1 MRNFILFIKN
11 FHFYKKKELQTA
23 LTSFSK
29 KQIIVFLILLFVA
42 GYACLSM
49 LSEINN
55 KLSINVPTS
64 GGTINEGVI
73 GMPTLINPVLAISDA
88 DKDLTSV
95 VYSGLMKKMPDGTL
109 INDLAENYSISP
121 DNLTYNFTLKSNA
134 VFHNG
139 DKITA
144 DDIIFT
150 IEKIK
155 NPVIKSP
162 KKSKW
167 EGVSVS
173 KIDELNVSFTLS
185 QPFISF
191 MDNMTVGILPQKLW
205 KNVNDLEFGIS
216 PLNIKAVGSGPFQ
229 IEKVAKNKDGIPVK
243 YTLERFNKYI
253 LGKSYLKRLNIISY
267 ANEKDLIKA
276 LISGNI
282 NQASGISPNN
292 IDQLSDAKFKINT
305 ALLPRIFSLFVNT
318 NKNKIFT
325 DSSVIRAIDLALDRQ
340 DIINQVLGGYGVAIH
355 NPISEIILKKI
366 DTSNEVNFSTDEAIA
381 LLEKNGW
388 ILGED
393 GIRYKTETK
402 KTSKEKEEAPAQR
415 LSFSITTGDT
425 PELRMVTSIIKEQL
439 SKIGIEINID
449 KVYETGQLN
458 QVIKDRDYEALF
470 FGQIV
475 NHESDL
481 YSFWHSSQRTHPGL
495 NIAMFGNVKID
506 NLLETIQKTGDP
518 EIRKEKYEQLI
529 KEFDENIPAIFIYSP
544 KYLYI
549 TSNNL
554 YGVNLERIVSPSDR
568 FSNINNWYTE
578 EDKVWK
584 IFSKYSVNNN

>member
-167 EGVSVS
+167 EGVSLS

>member
-1 MRNFILFIKN
+1 MRNYILFIKN

-23 LTSFSK
+23 LSSFSK
-29 KQIIVFLILLFVA
+29 KQILVFLIVLFIA
-42 GYACLSM
+42 GFTCLSI
-49 LSEINN
+49 LLEINN

-64 GGTINEGVI
+64 GGTIDEGII
-73 GMPTLINPVLAISDA
+73 GMPTLVNPVLAISDA
-88 DKDLTSV
+88 DKDLTSI
-95 VYSGLMKKMPDGTL
+95 VYSGLIRKNPEGEF
-109 INDLAENYSISP
+109 INELALSYEVSS
-121 DNLTYNFTLKSNA
+121 DNLTYTFTLKDNA
-134 VFHNG
+134 TFHNG
-139 DKITA
+139 DKVTT
-144 DDIIFT
+144 DDVIFT

-155 NPVIKSP
+155 NPAIKSP

-167 EGVSVS
+167 EGVLVN
-173 KIDELNVSFTLS
+173 KIDDLTVSFTLN

-191 MDNMTVGILPQKLW
+191 MDNMTVGILPHKLW
-205 KNVNDLEFGIS
+205 ENVNDLEFNIS

-229 IEKVAKNKDGIPVK
+229 IEKVYKNKDGIPIK
-243 YTLERFNKYI
+243 YTLLRFNKYI
-253 LGKSYLKRLNIISY
+253 LGKSYLKRINIISY
-267 ANEKDLIKA
+267 SNEKDLIKG

-292 IDQLSDAKFKINT
+292 IDQLNDTKFKINT
-305 ALLPRIFSLFVNT
+305 ALLPRIFSLFVNN
-318 NKNKIFT
+318 NKNKIFS
-325 DSSVIRAIDLALDRQ
+325 DSSVIKAIDLAIDRQ

-355 NPISEIILKKI
+355 NPISGTILKDTNISDKI
-366 DTSNEVNFSTDEAIA
+366 SFSTDEAIS

-393 GIRYKTETK
+393 GVRYKTETK
-402 KTSKEKEEAPAQR
+402 KTTKEKEKAPPQR

-425 PELRMVTSIIKEQL
+425 PELRMVTSILKEQL

-458 QVIKDRDYEALF
+458 QIIKDRDYEALF

-481 YSFWHSSQRTHPGL
+481 YSFWHSSQRNHPGL
-495 NIAMFGNVKID
+495 NIAMFGNIKID
-506 NLLETIQKTGDP
+506 NLLETIQKTGDI
-518 EIRKEKYEQLI
+518 EQRQIKYQELL
-529 KEFDENIPAIFIYSP
+529 KEFNENIPAILIYSP
-544 KYLYI
+544 KYIYI

-554 YGVNLERIVSPSDR
+554 YGIVLNSIINPSDR
-568 FSNINNWYTE
+568 FSNINKWYTE

-584 IFSKYSVNNN
+584 IFSKYSINN

>member
-1 MRNFILFIKN
+1 M
-11 FHFYKKKELQTA
+11 
-23 LTSFSK
+23 
-29 KQIIVFLILLFVA
+29 
-42 GYACLSM
+42 
-49 LSEINN
+49 
-55 KLSINVPTS
+55 
-64 GGTINEGVI
+64 
-73 GMPTLINPVLAISDA
+73 
-88 DKDLTSV
+88 
-95 VYSGLMKKMPDGTL
+95 
-109 INDLAENYSISP
+109 
-121 DNLTYNFTLKSNA
+121 
-134 VFHNG
+134 
-139 DKITA
+139 
-144 DDIIFT
+144 
-150 IEKIK
+150 
-155 NPVIKSP
+155 
-162 KKSKW
+162 
-167 EGVSVS
+167 
-173 KIDELNVSFTLS
+173 
-185 QPFISF
+185 
-191 MDNMTVGILPQKLW
+191 
-205 KNVNDLEFGIS
+205 
-216 PLNIKAVGSGPFQ
+216 
-229 IEKVAKNKDGIPVK
+229 
-243 YTLERFNKYI
+243 
-253 LGKSYLKRLNIISY
+253 
-267 ANEKDLIKA
+267 
-276 LISGNI
+276 
-282 NQASGISPNN
+282 
-292 IDQLSDAKFKINT
+292 
-305 ALLPRIFSLFVNT
+305 
-318 NKNKIFT
+318 
-325 DSSVIRAIDLALDRQ
+325 ALD
-340 DIINQVLGGYGVAIH
+340 IK
-355 NPISEIILKKI
+355 LKQ
-366 DTSNEVNFSTDEAIA
+366 
-381 LLEKNGW
+381 
-388 ILGED
+388 
-393 GIRYKTETK
+393 K

-481 YSFWHSSQRTHPGL
+481 YSFWHSSQRNHPGL

>member
-1 MRNFILFIKN
+1 MRNYILFIKN

-23 LTSFSK
+23 LSSFSK
-29 KQIIVFLILLFVA
+29 KQILVFLIVLFIA
-42 GYACLSM
+42 GFTCLSI
-49 LSEINN
+49 LLEINN

-64 GGTINEGVI
+64 GGTIDEGII

-88 DKDLTSV
+88 DKDLTSI
-95 VYSGLMKKMPDGTL
+95 VYSGLIRKNPEGEF
-109 INDLAENYSISP
+109 INELALSYEVSS
-121 DNLTYNFTLKSNA
+121 DNLTYTFTLKDNA
-134 VFHNG
+134 TFHNG
-139 DKITA
+139 DKVTT

-155 NPVIKSP
+155 NPAIKSP

-167 EGVSVS
+167 EGVSVN
-173 KIDELNVSFTLS
+173 KIDDLTVSFTLN

-191 MDNMTVGILPQKLW
+191 MDNMTVGILPHKLW
-205 KNVNDLEFGIS
+205 ENVNDLEFNIS

-229 IEKVAKNKDGIPVK
+229 IEKVYKNKDGIPIK
-243 YTLERFNKYI
+243 YTLLRFNKYI
-253 LGKSYLKRLNIISY
+253 LGKSYLKRINIISY
-267 ANEKDLIKA
+267 SNEKDLIKG

-292 IDQLSDAKFKINT
+292 IDQLNDTKFKINT
-305 ALLPRIFSLFVNT
+305 ALLPRIFSLFVNN
-318 NKNKIFT
+318 NKNKIFS
-325 DSSVIRAIDLALDRQ
+325 DSSVIKAIDLAIDRQ

-355 NPISEIILKKI
+355 NPISGTILKDTNISDKI
-366 DTSNEVNFSTDEAIA
+366 SFSTDEAIS

-393 GIRYKTETK
+393 GVRYKTETK
-402 KTSKEKEEAPAQR
+402 KTTKEKEKAPPQR

-425 PELRMVTSIIKEQL
+425 PELRMVTSILKEQL

-458 QVIKDRDYEALF
+458 QIIKDRDYEALF

-481 YSFWHSSQRTHPGL
+481 YSFWHSSQRNHPGL
-495 NIAMFGNVKID
+495 NIAMFGNIKID
-506 NLLETIQKTGDP
+506 NLLETIQKTGDI
-518 EIRKEKYEQLI
+518 EQRQIKYQELL
-529 KEFDENIPAIFIYSP
+529 KEFNENIPAILIYSP
-544 KYLYI
+544 KYIYI

-554 YGVNLERIVSPSDR
+554 YGIVLNSIINPSDR
-568 FSNINNWYTE
+568 FSNINKWYTE

-584 IFSKYSVNNN
+584 IFSKYSINN